1 MPVNTQVVVITGAG
15 SGVGRE
21 TARLLARTGARL
33 VLAGRRMETLQ
44 DAAELCRL
52 AGTSAVPLVADTAD
66 PAAVQAVADAAV
78 AEFGRIDVWVN
89 NASLASYSRF
99 EDLPLEDFRRVMDVN
114 VMGYVYG
121 CRAAL
126 AQMEK
131 QGTGLI
137 INVASI
143 VGEVPQPYTAPY
155 SMSKAAVRAL
165 GVSLRSELAL
175 HGPHGIRISTVL
187 PPTIDTPF
195 FDHAAN
201 YTGRRV
207 RALPPV
213 YPARIVAK
221 HILRLVRRPRPER
234 VPGIPGRLMVLQ
246 HRLTPRL
253 VEAFMARQVEYTNLS
268 RKQDAPD
275 GPGNLYRPAPA
286 AETGG
291 VSGGWHGKAKHAA
304 RIVLAGTAAAGVV
317 LLRRRANR

>member
-99 EDLPLEDFRRVMDVN
+99 SDLPLEDFRRVMDVN

-234 VPGIPGRLMVLQ
+234 ERKMQKLINLQ
-246 HRLTPRL
+246 DGFLNNARRERMPVTVFL
-253 VEAFMARQVEYTNLS
+253 VNGFQLR
-268 RKQDAPD
+268 
-275 GPGNLYRPAPA
+275 
-286 AETGG
+286 
-291 VSGGWHGKAKHAA
+291 
-304 RIVLAGTAAAGVV
+304 GVV
-317 LLRRRANR
+317 LGFDSFVVMLDSDGKQQMIYKHAISTVVPIRPIELGT